1 MNGDFMGLPL
11 FLGVD
16 GGGTKCRA
24 RLADARGRTL
34 GEGLGGPANIWRD
47 AVQAMGSVREACR
60 SAVRAAGLP
69 DTALAQAHA
78 GLGLAGAGQ
87 QSAVERFSALP
98 HPFASM
104 TVETDAYAAWLGAFG
119 GADGGIVIVGT
130 GSCGYAV
137 VRGVATYVGGF
148 GAEISDEGSGAAI
161 GREAIRRALWAQDG
175 RAPMSGLAAALLA
188 QFPGG
193 REPIIEWAKAAG
205 PLDLAR
211 FAPLVFEHA
220 RAGDPLGRA
229 LLTEAA
235 TEIARIAERLLAV
248 GAPALAMLGGLAEP
262 LRPWLPEALAARLVA
277 PRADAMEGA
286 ILLARRAQAE
296 RETQARKRA

>member
-1 MNGDFMGLPL
+1 MNGLFM
-11 FLGVD
+11 GVD

-24 RLADARGRTL
+24 RLCDRDGCTL

-47 AVQAMGSVREACR
+47 PVQAMGSVMEACR
-60 SAVRAAGLP
+60 SALRAAGVAEP
-69 DTALAQAHA
+69 ALAEAHA

-87 QSAVERFSALP
+87 QSAVGRFAALP
-98 HPFASM
+98 HPFASI

-137 VRGVATYVGGF
+137 VRDVATYVGGF

-175 RAPMSGLAAALLA
+175 RAPTTPLAEALLGM
-188 QFPGG
+188 FPGG

-205 PLDLAR
+205 PLDFAR

-229 LLTEAA
+229 LVTDAA
-235 TEIARIAERLLAV
+235 AEIARIGERLLAV
-248 GAPALAMLGGLAEP
+248 GAPALVLLGGLAEP
-262 LRPWLPEALAARLVA
+262 LRAWLPPTLVARLVA
-277 PRADAMEGA
+277 PRADAMAGA
-286 ILLARRAQAE
+286 ILMARRAAAASGAP
-296 RETQARKRA
+296 ARKRA